1 MTSPFTILFNIINP
15 SLLIRLK
22 FFVDDTL
29 CTIFVVSEGVSLLE
43 AVDLNENRFKIS
55 TKISTIVD
63 KKTLAPE
70 DNREEASVSSL
81 SFSQ

>member
-1 MTSPFTILFNIINP
+1 M
-15 SLLIRLK
+15 
-22 FFVDDTL
+22 
-29 CTIFVVSEGVSLLE
+29 SEGVSLLE

>member
-1 MTSPFTILFNIINP
+1 MILFNIINP

-22 FFVDDTL
+22 FFVYNTL

-55 TKISTIVD
+55 TIVD
-63 KKTLAPE
+63 KKTLAPG